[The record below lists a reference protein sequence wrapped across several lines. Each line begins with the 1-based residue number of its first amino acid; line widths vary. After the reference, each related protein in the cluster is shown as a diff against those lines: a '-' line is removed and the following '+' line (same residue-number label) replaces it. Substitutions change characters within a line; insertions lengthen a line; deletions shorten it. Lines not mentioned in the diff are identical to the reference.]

1 MKTNIIEQAKKIIDL
16 RRYKAEND
24 AINNKVEALKDE
36 KFKTL
41 YQTYVAKMI
50 ECAKENRELSA
61 ADSKLKTQYLA
72 RLKELGIPSIEPD
85 YTCKEC
91 GDTGYIDGKYCVC
104 LKKEINKILKRDSG
118 FDFLESFDNVNFDI
132 FENREVMQKLYAK
145 MKKWCHSDFKKTLIY
160 IAGDTGVGKTHLI
173 KCMANEL
180 INLNHIVRFTTSFSM
195 HQDFVKSYSTRDL
208 DEKNNLLEKYLG
220 VEVLFIDDLGTEIG
234 KYRDITLNYLY
245 QVLNERKL
253 NKLPTI
259 ITSNLTLDDL
269 KDYYD
274 ERISSR
280 IIDKDTAVTVF
291 ISGEDLRLKDIK
303 NK

>member
-1 MKTNIIEQAKKIIDL
+1 MKTTIIEQAKRVIDL

-24 AINNKVEALKDE
+24 AINSKVKALKDE

-61 ADSKLKTQYLA
+61 TDNKLKTQYLA
-72 RLKELGIPSIEPD
+72 RLKELKLPSIEPE
-85 YTCKEC
+85 YTCKKC

-104 LKKEINKILKRDSG
+104 LTKEINQMLKKESG

-132 FENREVMQKLYAK
+132 SENKEFMQKLYAT
-145 MKKWCHSDFKKTLIY
+145 MEKWCHSDFKKTLIY

-195 HQDFVKSYSTRDL
+195 HQDFAKSYSTKDL
-208 DEKNNLLEKYLG
+208 DEKNNLLDKYLNT
-220 VEVLFIDDLGTEIG
+220 EILFIDDLGTELRQ
-234 KYRDITLNYLY
+234 YNITINYLY
-245 QVLNERKL
+245 QVLNERKV
-253 NKLPTI
+253 KRLPTI
-259 ITSNLTLDDL
+259 ITSNLTLDDI

-280 IIDKDTAVTVF
+280 IIDKDTAINVF
-291 ISGEDLRLKDIK
+291 IHGKDLRLKNIK